1 DFDLLIA
8 PDFESGP
15 LTVTFKSGVG
25 VAEGGT
31 ASLLAN
37 TNYYIS
43 VNCWEGTPGD
53 FALSVRF

>member
-1 DFDLLIA
+1 VAKAIA
-8 PDFESGP
+8 DPICFESGP

-43 VNCWEGTPGD
+43 VNC
-53 FALSVRF
+53 